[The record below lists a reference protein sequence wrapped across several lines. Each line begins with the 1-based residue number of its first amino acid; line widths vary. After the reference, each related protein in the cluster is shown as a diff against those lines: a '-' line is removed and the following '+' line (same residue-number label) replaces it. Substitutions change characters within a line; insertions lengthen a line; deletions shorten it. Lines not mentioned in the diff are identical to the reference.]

1 MDDFLQNYE
10 VSGGKMRLAL
20 PGSGAEKLQSLRLAM
35 GRGECMTVEDSGH
48 ESKVDDIHAVVEEN
62 GKRERWDV
70 ETVLTTYT
78 NLENHPR
85 LIKTREERKVPK
97 IRLDPKTGFP
107 VVDGKSTPSSNVS
120 SSLPDKA
127 AAPRTTARRPREESS
142 EEKRERKRTVKAEKQ
157 ARRIEKKEKREQFS
171 IALKQ
176 QSQVLAR
183 KDAQVRK
190 L

>member
-1 MDDFLQNYE
+1 
-10 VSGGKMRLAL
+10 VSHITSRVA
-20 PGSGAEKLQSLRLAM
+20 KLIISQA
-35 GRGECMTVEDSGH
+35 
-48 ESKVDDIHAVVEEN
+48 
-62 GKRERWDV
+62 
-70 ETVLTTYT
+70 TYT

-85 LIKTREERKVPK
+85 LIKAREERKVPM

-107 VVDGKSTPSSNVS
+107 VVDGKFTSRSNVS

-127 AAPRTTARRPREESS
+127 AGASRFDRPSQLVNPIIAPRTTARRPREESA
-142 EEKRERKRTVKAEKQ
+142 EERRERKRTVKAEKQ